1 MALKFLPCTCNEMDA
16 LGWDY
21 VDVVLVTGDAYI
33 DHPSFGIAIIGR
45 WLEAHGYRV
54 AVLSQ
59 PRHQDPGE
67 FRRFGK
73 PRLFFG
79 VSAGNLDSIVANYT
93 GNARIR
99 KRDMYSP
106 YGNPYWGEKRGKA
119 FRRRPDRA
127 CIRYANLARAAFP
140 GVPIVLGGVE
150 ASLRRFIHYDYQ
162 QERLRSS
169 VLTDA
174 KADLLIY
181 GMGERAVLEAAGR
194 IEAGA
199 SLAGIPGTC
208 ERLTE
213 RQFLER
219 QKDASVRVLPSWN
232 EIKTA
237 RERFLDSELEIDAN
251 SRTFEPSVLVQ
262 KQQGGMYLYQ
272 NLTSPPLTVSELDS
286 VYSLPYSRSVHP
298 AFAEVPAYRMIRH
311 SITIVR
317 GCSGNCSFCALSRHQ
332 GPVVVSRSRES
343 VLKEVKSVTSMS
355 DFRGTISDLGGPTA
369 NLFGTSCRRLNKCTR
384 RDCLF
389 PKICRHLEIDE
400 SAFISLLKAAGAAEG
415 VRHLFVSSGLRMELL
430 LRTPALLEKI
440 LRYHTPG
447 SLKIAPEH
455 TEEEVLVSMHKPGKR
470 VLEEFLR
477 ISRKMAEKS
486 GMRLE
491 YSAYFMTSHPGCTLD
506 HMKSMKKRLRQL
518 RLPVRQFQDFT
529 PVPGTLSTAMYVTG
543 LDRYKK
549 RSIFVA
555 KGRRERAAQRRI
567 LESAMKRPPYRK
579 NG

>member
-1 MALKFLPCTCNEMDA
+1 MPPRLLPCSRKEMEA
-16 LGWDY
+16 LGWNC
-21 VDVVLVTGDAYI
+21 VDVVLVSGDSYI
-33 DHPSFGIAIIGR
+33 DHPSFGTAIIGR

-59 PRHQDPGE
+59 PRHHDPE
-67 FRRFGK
+67 DFRRFGK

-162 QERLRSS
+162 QERLRNS
-169 VLTDA
+169 VLTDS
-174 KADLLIY
+174 KADLIVY
-181 GMGERAVLEAAGR
+181 GMGERAVLETAER

-213 RQFLER
+213 REFMER
-219 QKDASVRVLPSWN
+219 QKDASLRILPSWN
-232 EIKTA
+232 EIKA
-237 RERFLDSELEIDAN
+237 APERFLDAELEIDAN
-251 SRTFEPSVLVQ
+251 SRTFQPSVLVQ

-272 NLTSPPLTVSELDS
+272 NLPSPPLTVSELDY
-286 VYSLPYSRSVHP
+286 VYNLPYTRTAHP
-298 AFAEVPAYRMIRH
+298 DFAEVPAYRMIRH
-311 SITIVR
+311 SISIVR

-332 GPVVVSRSRES
+332 GPVVVSRSRDS
-343 VLKEVKSVTSMS
+343 VLEEIKRVTSMP

-369 NLFGTSCRRLNKCTR
+369 NLYGTSCRRLNKCTR

-400 SAFISLLKAAGAAEG
+400 SAFISLLRAAGSAEG
-415 VRHLFVSSGLRMELL
+415 VRHLFISSGLRMELL

-440 LRYHTPG
+440 LEDHTPG
-447 SLKIAPEH
+447 ALKIAPEH
-455 TEEEVLVSMHKPGKR
+455 TEDEVLVSMHKPGR
-470 VLEEFLR
+470 LVLEKFLR
-477 ISRKMAEKS
+477 ICRKMADKP
-486 GMRLE
+486 GRRLE

-506 HMKSMKKRLRQL
+506 HMKTMKKRLRQL

-549 RSIFVA
+549 EPIFVA
-555 KGRRERAAQRRI
+555 KGRRDRAAQRKI
-567 LESAMKRPPYRK
+567 LESVMKRPRSGK
-579 NG
+579 NA